1 MSSIEMGSV
10 VLTLCVLLFSIHSLG
25 YLFDK
30 LKQPK
35 LVGEILAG
43 ILLGPFVLGEVFP
56 VFSKMLFGSTEGFNK
71 MDVVLN
77 FMYWI
82 GLIFLMFISGSEARK
97 LVAKE
102 NRKGTAW
109 LLSVGTPMPFIIV
122 MVLGFASLL
131 PLELITGTANQ
142 QTSALLVLAIAASV
156 TSIPVISR
164 IFYDLGI
171 INTRFAS
178 LILGSAVL
186 EDIILWGV
194 LAVASALAASATLA
208 QDVVV
213 KDITSHVLSTFL
225 FMGCGLTFIP
235 SLLARLNKMRWNFL
249 INTSKIGYIL
259 FILFAYT
266 SVAAFLNV
274 NLVFAAFIAGFGVI
288 GGVGGPER
296 ERFADALDSIAKVAF
311 GIFIPVYFAMVGYKL
326 ILGREFSLSMLI
338 IFLLASSILALIAN
352 GIAAKL
358 AGFKGL
364 DIINLAVTTNARGG
378 PGIVLASV
386 AYDAG
391 IINAAFYTTLVFT
404 AIFTSQAAQVWLR
417 FVLSKGWPL
426 LSTDESDNQNNIDEK
441 VAVSSAIIK

>member
-10 VLTLCVLLFSIHSLG
+10 VLTLCVLLFCIHTMG
-25 YLFDK
+25 YLFNK

-35 LVGEILAG
+35 LVGEIFAG
-43 ILLGPFVLGEVFP
+43 ILLGPFVLGKVFP
-56 VFSKMLFGSTEGFNK
+56 VFSEMLFGSAGNSFNK

-77 FMYWI
+77 FLYWI
-82 GLIFLMFISGSEARK
+82 GLMFLMFISGSEARK

-102 NRKGTAW
+102 NRKETAW
-109 LLSVGTPMPFIIV
+109 LLAIGTPLPFFIV
-122 MVLGFASLL
+122 MALGLNSQL
-131 PLELITGTANQ
+131 PLASITGTANQ
-142 QTSALLVLAIAASV
+142 GTSALLVLAIAVSV

-171 INTRFAS
+171 IQTRFAS

-194 LAVASALAASATLA
+194 LAVASALAGSATLA
-208 QDVVV
+208 QEHIV
-213 KDITSHVLSTFL
+213 KDITSHVVTTFV
-225 FMGCGLTFIP
+225 FMGCGLTFVPVILRKIHD
-235 SLLARLNKMRWNFL
+235 SRWNIL
-249 INTSKIGYIL
+249 LKNSKVGYIL

-266 SVAAFLNV
+266 TAAAFLKV

-296 ERFADALDSIAKVAF
+296 ERFADALDSVAKVSFAT
-311 GIFIPVYFAMVGYKL
+311 FIPIYFAMVGYKL
-326 ILGREFSLSMLI
+326 ILGRDFSLSMVV
-338 IFLLASSILALIAN
+338 IFLVASSLLALLSV
-352 GIAAKL
+352 GFAAKV

-391 IINAAFYTTLVFT
+391 IINAAFYTTLVLT
-404 AIFTSQAAQVWLR
+404 AIVTSQIAGSWLR
-417 FVLSKGWPL
+417 YVMYKGWPL
-426 LSTDESDNQNNIDEK
+426 LSESDVKSETIPE
-441 VAVSSAIIK
+441 VATKSTLS